1 MSLLPSYNLTAPRRI
16 TASNLDIPS
25 QHAGDD
31 TVEPGVEVRV
41 DSLAPQPLFDG
52 FFVRAVVGTEKQ
64 VPTSNDGHGEIP
76 LDEVPGIG
84 IVLPGGVHMYYLDI
98 APNYEGALHRTT
110 STDYLVVIS
119 GKLSLMTP
127 ESKSYQIKDG
137 KATCGSPVET
147 VANPGDIIYQRGPV
161 HALSNHTNE
170 WVRVLAVVL
179 GSEPNKA
186 LVEGTGHH
194 RELHDQWLA

>member
-1 MSLLPSYNLTAPRRI
+1 MSLSTSYNLNAPRRI
-16 TASNLDIPS
+16 TASNLSIPS
-25 QHAGDD
+25 QYAADE
-31 TVEPGVEVRV
+31 TTEPGVEVRV
-41 DSLAPQPLFDG
+41 DTLAPQPLFDG
-52 FFVRAVVGTEKQ
+52 SFVRAVVGTEKQ
-64 VPTSNDGHGEIP
+64 VPTSNVGHGEIP
-76 LDEVPGIG
+76 LSKIPGAG

-127 ESKSYQIKDG
+127 GPKPYQIKDG
-137 KATCGSPVET
+137 KATCGTPVET
-147 VANPGDIIYQRGPV
+147 VANPGDIVYQRGPI

-179 GSEPNKA
+179 GSEQNKA
-186 LVEGTGHH
+186 RIEGADYDKQ
-194 RELHDQWLA
+194 LHDQWLA